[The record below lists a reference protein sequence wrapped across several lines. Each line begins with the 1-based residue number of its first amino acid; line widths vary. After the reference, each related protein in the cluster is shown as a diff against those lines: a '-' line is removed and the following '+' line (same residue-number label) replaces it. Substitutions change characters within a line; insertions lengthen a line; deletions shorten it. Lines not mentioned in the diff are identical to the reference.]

1 MSNEYIVQTKRVG
14 KYEIRIKY
22 DMDARS
28 YMDPAEEF
36 DPFEILYTSTHY
48 TLGTSWVGS
57 GEEIEE
63 YAKEIEE
70 EGGLVLPVFAHIHG
84 GVSMSTGSFGD
95 PWDSGQ
101 SGVIVLSKEDWDK
114 HFPGYEKEFLYESMS
129 ATVKTFGKWANGEVY
144 EWVIVDRITGDE
156 VDTCGGF
163 FSMKEAMAH
172 AVSEATARARED
184 ATAPDALCKSTM
196 ITTSTRY
203 DIRGKFVR
211 VRTYAENGDEVD
223 TNYKLKEGADILAF
237 LKDNLERVS
246 HE

>member
-14 KYEIRIKY
+14 KYEIQIKY
-22 DMDARS
+22 DTDAGS
-28 YMDPAEEF
+28 YMDPSEEF
-36 DPFEILYTSTHY
+36 APFEILYTSTRY
-48 TLGTSWVGS
+48 KLGTRQVSS
-57 GEEIEE
+57 SEDIEE

-84 GVSMSTGSFGD
+84 GVSMSTGSSGD
-95 PWDSGQ
+95 Q

>member
-14 KYEIRIKY
+14 KYEIQIRY

-36 DPFEILYTSTHY
+36 GPFEILYTSTHY
-48 TLGTSWVGS
+48 TLGTRHMGS
-57 GEEIEE
+57 GEDIEE

-70 EGGLVLPVFAHIHG
+70 EGGLVLPVYAYVHG
-84 GVSMSTGSFGD
+84 GVALSTGSFGC

-101 SGVIVLSKEDWDK
+101 SGAIVLSKEDWDK
-114 HFPGYEKEFLYESMS
+114 HFPGYEKERLYDVMS
-129 ATVKTFGKWANGEVY
+129 SIVDTFGKFLDGEVY
-144 EWVIVDRITGDE
+144 EWYIVDLPTGDLVE
-156 VDTCGGF
+156 SCGGYF
-163 FSMKEAMAH
+163 DEEEAMKDAESVAAH
-172 AVSEATARARED
+172 LIKKDERTKESFKGGTLSTSEAQYILTGD
-184 ATAPDALCKSTM
+184 S
-196 ITTSTRY
+196 
-203 DIRGKFVR
+203 VR
-211 VRTYAENGDEVD
+211 VISYTEDGQKT

>member
-1 MSNEYIVQTKRVG
+1 MNNEYIIERKRVG

-48 TLGTSWVGS
+48 TLGTRHMGS
-57 GEEIEE
+57 GEDIEE

-70 EGGLVLPVFAHIHG
+70 EGGLVLPVFAYIHG

-114 HFPGYEKEFLYESMS
+114 HFPGYEKERIYEAMS

-144 EWVIVDRITGDE
+144 YFEIVDRITGDE

-172 AVSEATARARED
+172 AVSEVTARTKRD
-184 ATAPDALCKSTM
+184 ATGPDALRKSIIFTDGA
-196 ITTSTRY
+196 RY
-203 DIRGKFVR
+203 DIRGNFVR

-237 LKDNLERVS
+237 LKDNLERIS